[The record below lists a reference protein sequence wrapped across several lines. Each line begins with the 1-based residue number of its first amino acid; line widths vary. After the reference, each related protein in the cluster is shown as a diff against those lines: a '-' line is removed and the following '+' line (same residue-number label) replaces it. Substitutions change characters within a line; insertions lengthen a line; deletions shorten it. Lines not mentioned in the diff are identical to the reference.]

1 MKKITILSFLSLFMM
16 GFSQDILRTDY
27 PVYDGTFAGSVYS
40 QSFTFPS
47 TGADDW
53 AGFANDNTNMY
64 PLVFNNGG
72 LITFKA
78 TTATDT
84 EVRFLFEANPYPNN
98 SPAFDV
104 TVQLLASHSADHAYS
119 VAIPAYALVDQ
130 NFNSAIFYVTEKDV
144 TVTMKEAKI
153 QTYASDGTTVEKTDF
168 PVYKG
173 VFAGSIYSQSFTFP
187 STGADDWA
195 GFANNNTNLY
205 PMTFN
210 EGGKI
215 TFKATT
221 ATDTSLRFLFE
232 ANPYPNNNPL
242 FDVSVPILAS
252 LPDNSIYTVDI
263 PAYATIGQNFNSAIL
278 YVVDRGI
285 EVTASDFKI
294 ETYGSSDVLNP
305 LFDFET
311 VNYTVSTD
319 GAGGASPT
327 FSVVADPFDAT
338 NTVGKI
344 VNSNS
349 QYANTQF
356 TQDVYVD
363 LTGGDKTIS
372 FRIWSDAVKPG
383 LLKLESSLNGNP
395 PIEKSFT
402 TSGTG
407 WETID
412 LNFSS
417 ATYCCGNTNNVVYDQ
432 YRKFAL
438 FMDFGV
444 TSTGTYYI
452 DDFEGGVQGAA
463 YTPPVT
469 SWALDFETV
478 TTVSGFEGLVYTD
491 LFDNDLT
498 DGINTSAKV
507 GKLENVNA
515 ANYCHI
521 KIAISP
527 TAFDLSA
534 NDKGFS
540 IMYKGNRA
548 TPVKLKLEGGSVDRE
563 VDANYTNVGVWQKLL
578 FDFSGFNASDLN
590 TIVLFTDIL
599 GPASLDA
606 NDDTFMIDNIVF
618 GEFASLSTQSFELS
632 SAVKMFPN
640 PAKDTVQFSVNSNE
654 NLDIQIFDML
664 GKSVLRVD
672 NVRNAVN
679 VSELNSG
686 LYFVQMTLGTQKATK
701 KLVIN

>member
-1 MKKITILSFLSLFMM
+1 MKKITFLLFLSFFML
-16 GFSQDILRTDY
+16 GFSQDILKTDY

-40 QSFTFPS
+40 QSFTFP
-47 TGADDW
+47 TAADAW

-64 PLVFNNGG
+64 PMVFNNGG

-84 EVRFLFEANPYPNN
+84 QVRFLFEANPYPNN

-104 TVQLLASHSADHAYS
+104 TVQLLASNGADYAYS
-119 VAIPAYALVDQ
+119 VAIPAYTVADQ
-130 NFNSAIFYVTEKDV
+130 NFNSALFYVIERDV
-144 TVTMKEAKI
+144 TVSMKEAKI

-173 VFAGSIYSQSFTFP
+173 VFAGSVYSQSFTFP
-187 STGADDWA
+187 TAADAWA

-215 TFKATT
+215 TFTATT
-221 ATDTSLRFLFE
+221 ATDTEVRFLFE
-232 ANPYPNNNPL
+232 ANPYPNNNPS
-242 FDVSVPILAS
+242 FEVTVPLLAA
-252 LPDNSIYTVDI
+252 LPDNSTYTVDI
-263 PAYATIGQNFNSAIL
+263 PAYSTVGQNFNSAIF
-278 YVVDRGI
+278 YVTSRDI
-285 EVTASDFKI
+285 EVTASNFKI
-294 ETYGSSDVLNP
+294 ETYGSSDTLNP
-305 LFDFET
+305 LFDFES
-311 VNYTVSTD
+311 VNYTVATD
-319 GAGGASPT
+319 GAGGAPPT
-327 FSVVADPFDAT
+327 FSVVVDPTDAS
-338 NTVGKI
+338 NNVGKI
-344 VNSNS
+344 ENSNPA
-349 QYANTQF
+349 YANTQF

-372 FRIWSDAVKPG
+372 FRIWSDMAKPG

-395 PIEKSFT
+395 AIEKSFT
-402 TSGTG
+402 TAGTG

-412 LNFSS
+412 LDFSS
-417 ATYCCGNTNNVVYDQ
+417 ASYCCGSTANVVYDQ
-432 YRKFAL
+432 YRKYVL
-438 FMDFGV
+438 FMDFGI
-444 TSTGTYYI
+444 TSVGTYYI
-452 DDFEGGVQGAA
+452 DDFEGGVLGAT

-469 SWALDFETV
+469 SWSLDFETA

-515 ANYCHI
+515 NPYCHI
-521 KIAISP
+521 KIAINP

-540 IMYKGNRA
+540 IMYKGNRE
-548 TPVKLKLEGGSVDRE
+548 TPVKLKLEGGSAARE
-563 VDANYTNVGVWQKLL
+563 VDADYTNVGVWQKLL

-590 TIVLFTDIL
+590 TIVLFTDITSA
-599 GPASLDA
+599 PSTDA
-606 NDDTFMIDNIVF
+606 TEDTFMIDNIVF

-640 PAKDTVQFSVNSNE
+640 PAKDTVKFSVNSNE

-664 GKSVLRVD
+664 GKSVMRVD

-679 VSELNSG
+679 ISELNSG
-686 LYFVQMTLGTQKATK
+686 LYFVQMTLGTQQATK

>member
-1 MKKITILSFLSLFMM
+1 MKKITFLLFLSFFML
-16 GFSQDILRTDY
+16 GFSQDILRTDR
-27 PVYDGTFAGSVYS
+27 PVYDGTFGGASYS
-40 QSFTFPS
+40 QNFTFP
-47 TGADDW
+47 TGAQGW
-53 AGFANDNTNMY
+53 AGFANENANLY
-64 PLVFNNGG
+64 PLVFNYGG
-72 LITFKA
+72 KITFKA

-84 EVRFLFEANPYPNN
+84 QVRFLFEANPHPNN

-104 TVQLLASHSADHAYS
+104 SVPVLADNQDDTVYTVD
-119 VAIPAYALVDQ
+119 IPAYAIADQ
-130 NFNSAIFYVTEKDV
+130 TFNSAIIYIAERDV
-144 TVTMKEAKI
+144 VVSIKNAKI
-153 QTYASDGTTVEKTDF
+153 ETYASDGTTVEKTNF
-168 PVYKG
+168 PVYQG
-173 VFAGSIYSQSFTFP
+173 TFGDAVYSQSFTFP
-187 STGADDWA
+187 TGAQDWA
-195 GFANNNTNLY
+195 GFSNNNTNLY

-232 ANPYPNNNPL
+232 ANPHPANNPN

-263 PAYATIGQNFNSAIL
+263 PAYATIGQNFNSAIV
-278 YVVDRGI
+278 YVVDRDI

-311 VNYTVSTD
+311 VNYTVATD
-319 GAGGASPT
+319 GAGGAAPT
-327 FSVVADPFDAT
+327 FSVVADPLDAT

-344 VNSNS
+344 ENSDRL
-349 QYANTQF
+349 YANTQF

-395 PIEKSFT
+395 AIEKSFT

-412 LNFSS
+412 VNFSS
-417 ATYCCGNTNNVVYDQ
+417 ATYCCGNTNTVVYDQ
-432 YRKFAL
+432 YRKFTL
-438 FMDFGV
+438 FMDFAV

-469 SWALDFETV
+469 SWSLDFETA

-498 DGINTSAKV
+498 DGINSSAKV

-515 ANYCHI
+515 DIYCHI
-521 KIAISP
+521 KIAINP

-548 TPVKLKLEGGSVDRE
+548 TPVKLKLEGGSADIE

-578 FDFSGFNASDLN
+578 FDFSAFNASDLN
-590 TIVLFTDIL
+590 TIVLFTDITS
-599 GPASLDA
+599 GPSTDA
-606 NDDTFMIDNIVF
+606 TEDTFMIDNIVF
-618 GEFASLSTQSFELS
+618 GEFESLSTQSFEFS

-640 PAKDTVQFSVNSNE
+640 PAKDYVRFSTNSNE
-654 NLDIQIFDML
+654 NLDVQIFDML
-664 GKSVLRVD
+664 GKSVMRVD

-686 LYFVQMTLGTQKATK
+686 LYFVQMTLGAQQATK
-701 KLVIN
+701 KLVIK